1 MILLL
6 ARLSSA
12 LVSCMLLSATALGA
26 PEGGP
31 IPAGVILVK
40 GAWPSATGSMNSL
53 PEGGTIANN
62 IYGSTY
68 FGLAYPIARDW
79 SQRYAG
85 PPPSDSGYYVLAQ
98 IEPSNASPRSP
109 RGHVLIAA
117 QDMFFILA
125 PANNAFELVNYYK
138 DHLGGEYRV
147 ERSPTVL
154 RIANHDFV
162 RLDYL
167 SSAAGLHWYV
177 LATEIRCHVV
187 QFVFTGSSAK
197 AMQRLI
203 QNMNDMRLPVET
215 GNPVCVKNYATP
227 ENLIEW
233 EDPVLT
239 EPRFNPVPVRIVID
253 REGRVKH
260 THFLSAFPEQARS
273 ISDALSRWRFK
284 PYLSN
289 GEPVEV
295 ETGVVFGRLPGPNI
309 SAFHRCLSPA
319 DDNCI

>member
-1 MILLL
+1 MSSLFVRLALVLAPCVLSGVLLSIS
-6 ARLSSA
+6 AHSAAAGGASSA
-12 LVSCMLLSATALGA
+12 GA
-26 PEGGP
+26 
-31 IPAGVILVK
+31 ILVK

-53 PEGGTIANN
+53 PEDGTISNHV
-62 IYGSTY
+62 YLSPY
-68 FGLAYPIARDW
+68 FGLAYPIGLDW
-79 SQRYAG
+79 TQRYEA

-98 IEPSNASPRSP
+98 IEPSNPSRTSP

-117 QDMFFILA
+117 QDLFFTLA
-125 PANNAFELVNYYK
+125 PASNALELVNYYK

-147 ERSPTVL
+147 ERSPRML

-187 QFVFTGSSAK
+187 QFVFTGAN
-197 AMQRLI
+197 AATTERLI
-203 QNMNDMRLPVET
+203 QNMDAVRLPVET
-215 GNPVCVKNYATP
+215 DNPVCVKNYATP
-227 ENLIEW
+227 ENLIEGD
-233 EDPVLT
+233 DPVFT

-253 REGRVKH
+253 RQGKVKNV
-260 THFLSAFPEQARS
+260 HFLSAFPEQARS

-289 GEPVEV
+289 GQPVEV
-295 ETGVVFGRLPGPNI
+295 ETGVAFGRVPLPSI
-309 SAFHRCLSPA
+309 LALH
-319 DDNCI
+319 

>member
-1 MILLL
+1 MISLLVRLWSVL
-6 ARLSSA
+6 A
-12 LVSCMLLSATALGA
+12 SCMLLGATALGA
-26 PEGGP
+26 PEGGQ

-40 GAWPSATGSMNSL
+40 GAWSSATGSLDSL
-53 PEGGTIANN
+53 PEDGTIANN
-62 IYGSTY
+62 VYGSAY
-68 FGLAYPIARDW
+68 FGLAYPIGPDW
-79 SQRYAG
+79 SQRYQG

-98 IEPSNASPRSP
+98 IEPSNPSRTSP

-117 QDMFFILA
+117 QDMFFTLA
-125 PANNAFELVNYYK
+125 PANNALELVNYYK
-138 DHLGGEYRV
+138 DHLSGEYRV
-147 ERSPTVL
+147 ERPSTML

-167 SSAAGLHWYV
+167 SSAAGLHWHV

-187 QFVFTGSSAK
+187 QFVFTGPSTDT
-197 AMQRLI
+197 MERLI
-203 QNMNDMRLPVET
+203 HNMDAMSLPVET
-215 GNPVCVKNYATP
+215 GNPVCVKNYASP

-253 REGRVKH
+253 QEGKVKH

-295 ETGVVFGRLPGPNI
+295 ETGVLFGRLPRPNI
-309 SAFHRCLSPA
+309 SALH
-319 DDNCI
+319 